1 MCRCK
6 DRDRTATVT
15 VLAAVGALA
24 GAVTPLQAQTDAWA
38 DARSEMVR
46 TQIAGDRGG
55 RTPVTDTDVL
65 RAMLRVPRHRFVPD
79 NQVRR
84 AYADSPL
91 PIGYGQTISQ
101 PYIVALMTELLDVG
115 EGDVVLEIGT
125 GSGYQ
130 AAVLAEI
137 VDSVYTI
144 EIVPEL
150 ATGARQ
156 RLADLGY
163 GGITV
168 RAGDGYY
175 GWPGHEPFD
184 AIVVTAAASHIPPP
198 LEEQLAPG
206 GRMVIPVG
214 PPLRVQSLM
223 LVEKLP
229 DGSVRRR
236 NLLPVR
242 FVPLTRDD

>member
-1 MCRCK
+1 M
-6 DRDRTATVT
+6 DRDWITTVT
-15 VLAAVGALA
+15 ALTAACALA
-24 GAVTPLQAQTDAWA
+24 GAANPLHGQTDAWA
-38 DARSEMVR
+38 KARSEMVR
-46 TQIAGDRGG
+46 SQIASERGG
-55 RTPVTDTDVL
+55 RTPVTDPEVL
-65 RAMLRVPRHRFVPD
+65 RAMLAVPRHRFVPD
-79 NQVRR
+79 NQGRR

-101 PYIVALMTELLDVG
+101 PYIVALMTELLGVG
-115 EGDVVLEIGT
+115 KDDVVLEIGT

-150 ATGARQ
+150 ATSARQ
-156 RLADLGY
+156 RLAEIGY
-163 GGITV
+163 DAISV

-175 GWPGHEPFD
+175 GWPGHAAFD

-223 LVEKLP
+223 LVEKRS
-229 DGSVRRR
+229 DGSITRR